1 MPNSKH
7 FQTKEEYLN
16 WYRDYRN
23 KNREKIRTYNREY
36 MRKRRSLSTGK
47 LLTTNNK

>member
-1 MPNSKH
+1 MANRNAY
-7 FQTKEEYLN
+7 FTE
-16 WYRDYRN
+16 YRN

-47 LLTTNNK
+47 LLTKENDRNIM